1 VIGWHQA
8 GARANEHAI
17 HTPEAGVRRH
27 RVGIFHQSSPNLHQS
42 SLNLNQSFL
51 NLFYI

>member
-1 VIGWHQA
+1 VIGGHQA
-8 GARANEHAI
+8 GARATEHAI

-27 RVGIFHQSSPNLHQS
+27 RVGIFHQSS
-42 SLNLNQSFL
+42 LNLNQSFL